1 MSYYEALILSSAQL
15 SQEDQ
20 DALVERYAGII
31 GENGGTIQKT
41 DPWGKRVLAYEIN
54 KETEGYYTLFEFD
67 GTGSLVKELER
78 RLKIDESILRH
89 MVVNKD
95 HDIRLQQK
103 ADAKKSRRSQKPAP
117 EAQEQKEPEAESEEE

>member
-31 GENGGTIQKT
+31 GENGGKIQKT

-54 KETEGYYTLFEFD
+54 KETEGYYTLFEFG
-67 GTGSLVKELER
+67 GTGDLVKELER

-103 ADAKKSRRSQKPAP
+103 ADAKKSRRSKKPAP
-117 EAQEQKEPEAESEEE
+117 ETQEQKEPETESEEE